1 MCAAEM
7 LHTLCTVAFPAM
19 NTQSVPTMLHLT
31 ISSVS
36 SSDFV
41 WAAANEN
48 CNFGVDGNYL
58 MIVRVKV

>member
-7 LHTLCTVAFPAM
+7 VRTLCTVTFPAM

-36 SSDFV
+36 SFRFCVGRS
-41 WAAANEN
+41 
-48 CNFGVDGNYL
+48 
-58 MIVRVKV
+58 